1 MTADDEEDEF
11 SELDL
16 SEADKRVTNQG
27 LTNADIEAMIKN
39 YREINLVF
47 DEPCACA
54 HTVNSEGHCEL
65 PTVARV
71 RGRIGVSRF
80 NPILASIAKVPGH
93 EAVLGVFLRYSG
105 STTHGHHCGP

>member
-39 YREINLVF
+39 YREIN
-47 DEPCACA
+47 
-54 HTVNSEGHCEL
+54 
-65 PTVARV
+65 
-71 RGRIGVSRF
+71 
-80 NPILASIAKVPGH
+80 
-93 EAVLGVFLRYSG
+93 
-105 STTHGHHCGP
+105 